1 MAARSARWQQFLQE
15 LVMVAGTVSQLLL
28 LMIDMVN

>member
-15 LVMVAGTVSQLLL
+15 LVMVAGTVSYLRFG
-28 LMIDMVN
+28 DGSYG